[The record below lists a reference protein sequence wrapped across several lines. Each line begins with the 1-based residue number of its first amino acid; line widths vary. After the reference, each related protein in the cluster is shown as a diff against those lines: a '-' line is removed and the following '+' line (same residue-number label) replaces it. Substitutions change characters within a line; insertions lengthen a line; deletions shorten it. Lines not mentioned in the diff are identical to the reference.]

1 MISNVL
7 DYHPGLSLVRRRR
20 FSELVEIALALW
32 LALAFGLSAA
42 GVFIRPSGGPPFG
55 LLLSVLVPI
64 AVFLAGVWLSRSV
77 REFVLGAD
85 LQLLTG
91 IQAWRFAGIAFIAL
105 YAQRL
110 LPGYFAWPAGLGDIA
125 IGLSAPWVVRAL
137 RRDSAFAASG
147 AFLTWNI
154 LGILDLVVAISMGA
168 IVPLLLTSAA
178 TGAGPDLVSTALMT
192 HLPLVLVPGYLVP
205 LFVILHLSVL
215 MQARRL
221 TTVEVAR

>member
-1 MISNVL
+1 MISNAL
-7 DYHPGLSLVRRRR
+7 DYHPGLSPVRQHP
-20 FSELVEIALALW
+20 FSGAVKIALALW

-42 GVFIRPSGGPPFG
+42 GLFIRSPGGPPFG

-64 AVFLAGVWLSRSV
+64 VVFLAGVWLSRSV
-77 REFVLGAD
+77 REFVLAAD

-105 YAQRL
+105 YAQHL

-125 IGLSAPWVVRAL
+125 IGLSAPWVMRAL

-147 AFLTWNI
+147 AFLTWNL
-154 LGILDLVVAISMGA
+154 LGILDLAVAISMGA
-168 IVPLLLTSAA
+168 IVPLLLTKAA
-178 TGAGPDLVSTALMT
+178 TGTARDLATTALMT

-205 LFVILHLSVL
+205 LFVILHLSAL
-215 MQARRL
+215 MQAHRL
-221 TTVEVAR
+221 TTAEVAR